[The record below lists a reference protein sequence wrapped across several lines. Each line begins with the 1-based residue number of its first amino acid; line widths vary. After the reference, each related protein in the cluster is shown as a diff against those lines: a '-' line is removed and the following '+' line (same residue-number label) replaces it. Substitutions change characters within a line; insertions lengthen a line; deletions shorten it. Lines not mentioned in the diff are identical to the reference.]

1 MKRIFAL
8 LTVLCLLGGC
18 AAPAAISSAA
28 ETPSASSASSVPQS
42 STAEVSSKEES
53 PPAAPAPSVP
63 EPSEPPVFV
72 SDIKLTLPEEFSL
85 STPLCF
91 WLWQTFRQVTHEEA
105 PYLFPIASS
114 HTALGM
120 MLDLGGQQ
128 ISLRCL
134 RETELAPP
142 ILDDYTVDA
151 IAWQFWPGPDGA
163 LPSAE
168 GLPELFPGLPVDC
181 SVPELLSYFGLPENT
196 VIEASPLAGWQESA
210 TILAGPYELKFSY
223 DPQEPLGKTVW
234 LRLAEPRTCQPY
246 FVEPHRCEKELPE
259 KMPLSASSP
268 ACDWLDYGGYELA
281 QALSCE
287 EMLHGMDGHPRAF
300 LLKGEQLSPF
310 FVPSSTADKGY
321 VLLQREYGKYESAP
335 SGLPDICAGLSFTAG
350 RDEILSFFGLPADHP
365 LGYGDGVDL
374 KVRWGD
380 REYSFWFDKDLPQL
394 LNAVKIEMI

>member
-28 ETPSASSASSVPQS
+28 ETPSASSASSVPQA
-42 STAEVSSKEES
+42 STAEVSSKEEA

-72 SDIKLTLPEEFSL
+72 SDIDLAPPEEFSL
-85 STPLCF
+85 SAPLCF
-91 WLWQTFRQVTHEEA
+91 WLGQTFRQVADTADKENIACELLPYEASILLGEEFFWINTSL
-105 PYLFPIASS
+105 PPVTDFPLKENYPVSTLS
-114 HTALGM
+114 WSYGRTNNSVWP
-120 MLDLGGQQ
+120 
-128 ISLRCL
+128 SL
-134 RETELAPP
+134 
-142 ILDDYTVDA
+142 
-151 IAWQFWPGPDGA
+151 
-163 LPSAE
+163 E
-168 GLPELFPGLPVDC
+168 GLPELFPGLPLSFTIQEFRNYLGIPQDYPPYDSGIITNPYCLHVKVGTIDIK
-181 SVPELLSYFGLPENT
+181 LLYADETS
-196 VIEASPLAGWQESA
+196 Q
-210 TILAGPYELKFSY
+210 
-223 DPQEPLGKTVW
+223 QKTVY
-234 LRLAEPRTCQPY
+234 LSDTEPRPTQPY

-287 EMLHGMDGHPRAF
+287 EVWHPLDGHPRAF
-300 LLKGEQLSPF
+300 LLKGEHLSPF

-380 REYSFWFDKDLPQL
+380 REYSFWFDKDLPQQ